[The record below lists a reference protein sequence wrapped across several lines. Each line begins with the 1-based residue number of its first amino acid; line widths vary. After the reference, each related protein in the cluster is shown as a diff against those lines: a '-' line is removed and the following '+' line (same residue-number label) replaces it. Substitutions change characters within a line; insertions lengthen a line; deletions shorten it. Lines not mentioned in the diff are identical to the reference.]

1 MLSNDI
7 MDYHIVSQ
15 GKTTIPSV
23 DDGEEMTLTDV
34 RIFYREY
41 TCTINSQY
49 KSDIVASIKS
59 FLLNV
64 HSTRFHSTRVDMMEK
79 FHSHD

>member
-34 RIFYREY
+34 RCF
-41 TCTINSQY
+41 
-49 KSDIVASIKS
+49 IKKRS
-59 FLLNV
+59 EQFRPL
-64 HSTRFHSTRVDMMEK
+64 
-79 FHSHD
+79 

>member
-1 MLSNDI
+1 

-34 RIFYREY
+34 RINFIEPNKLACALQRLCLEAAATIKLLSPSKL
-41 TCTINSQY
+41 TCP
-49 KSDIVASIKS
+49 
-59 FLLNV
+59 
-64 HSTRFHSTRVDMMEK
+64 
-79 FHSHD
+79 